1 MDSVKQVKYDLKDR
15 SYLPVIK
22 KDALKFCQAAN
33 FNEKKTAELEIV
45 ITEIGTN
52 LIKHAGG
59 GEIIIRL
66 YDTAVGKG
74 VEILSIDSG
83 PGMADPIRMQ
93 EDGVSTTNTLGQG
106 LGAIRR
112 LSDQFQL
119 YSVPRWGTIL
129 LTRLVMPVSK
139 PNGLS
144 RWGVYPI
151 VIPKPGE
158 THCGDLFTYKTN
170 PYFIKVMLADG
181 LGHGILAQQAA
192 EKAELA
198 FQKSAF
204 NTPHQILTDV
214 HHQVKGSRGVV
225 ATVGVYDLTQKSWT
239 FSGVGNIASRLTD
252 AISSKTYV
260 PFNGIV
266 GVNIPKHLESQSVS
280 SMGRLLILCSDG
292 ISSRWDIGK
301 HSSAFRCDQSIL
313 SAIIYKD
320 YARHSD
326 DTSVVVV
333 KTF

>member
-1 MDSVKQVKYDLKDR
+1 MDSAKQVNYDLKDR

-22 KDALKFCQAAN
+22 KEALKFCQAAN
-33 FNEKKTAELEIV
+33 FNQKKTAEFDIV
-45 ITEIGTN
+45 LSEIGTN

-59 GEIIIRL
+59 GEIILRL
-66 YDTAVGKG
+66 IENTTTTG
-74 VEILSIDSG
+74 VEILAIDNG
-83 PGMADPIRMQ
+83 PGMADPSRMQ

-119 YSVPRWGTIL
+119 YTVPGWGTIL
-129 LTRLVMPVSK
+129 LARLLMPSER
-139 PNGLS
+139 PNGS
-144 RWGVYPI
+144 RWGIFPI
-151 VIPKPGE
+151 VLPKPGE
-158 THCGDLFTYKTN
+158 THCGDLFTCKTN

-192 EKAELA
+192 EQAEAA
-198 FQKSAF
+198 FQKSSF

-214 HHQVKGSRGVV
+214 HHQAKGSRGLV
-225 ATVGVYDLTQKSWT
+225 ATVGVYDLAQRAWT
-239 FSGVGNIASRLTD
+239 FSGVGNISCRLTD

-266 GVNIPKHLESQSVS
+266 GVNIPRKLESQAVS
-280 SMGRLLILCSDG
+280 SLGRHLILCSDG
-292 ISSRWDIGK
+292 ISSRWDISK
-301 HSSAFRCDQSIL
+301 HSAAFRCDQSIL